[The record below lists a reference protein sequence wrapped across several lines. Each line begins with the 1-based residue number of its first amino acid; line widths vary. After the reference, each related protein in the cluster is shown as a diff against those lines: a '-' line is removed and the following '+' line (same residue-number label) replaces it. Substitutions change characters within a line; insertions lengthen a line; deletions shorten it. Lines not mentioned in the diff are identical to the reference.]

1 MVSTPSRPGPFKIL
15 TYTNTSVVGGAED
28 PSNMGDGHIL
38 EWEVAWGLSPN
49 QADFSGN
56 LNTDGSGVISGLTQ
70 GKTYYFW
77 NRVRNEAGWSDLS
90 SRSSQKLRD
99 HPDVVKAPTI
109 FAKKTQTSVQVTV
122 QPNGTGD
129 SRITGYELAYGT
141 SPASTAVSISQASPV
156 FNLTGLN
163 AGGTYYFWAKASNAY
178 GESAAWSARG
188 ATVLIAGAHVKVG
201 AVWKRAVPY
210 VRVAGV
216 WRLAEPWVKSNGV
229 WNKTAD

>member
-1 MVSTPSRPGPFKIL
+1 MVHVPSRPGPFVIL
-15 TYTNTSVVGGAED
+15 SYTNTSVVGGAED
-28 PSNMGDGHIL
+28 PSDMGDGHIL

-56 LNTDGSGVISGLTQ
+56 LNFDGGGIVSGLTQ

-77 NRVRNEAGWSDLS
+77 NRVRNEAGWSDVS
-90 SRSSQKLRD
+90 ARSEVKLRD

-109 FAKKTQTSVQVTV
+109 FASKTQTSVKVTV
-122 QPNGTGD
+122 TPNGNGG

-141 SPASTAVSISQASPV
+141 SPASTAVSITQASPV
-156 FNLTGLN
+156 FNLTGLVP
-163 AGGTYYFWAKASNAY
+163 GGTYYFWAKASNVY
-178 GESAAWSARG
+178 GESSAWSVRG

-210 VRVAGV
+210 VRVGGV
-216 WRLAEPWVKSNGV
+216 WKLGEPWIKSNGE
-229 WNKTAD
+229 WHPSAD